1 MWTRKAALML
11 TSGISLIL
19 IGMMI
24 SNFQLMIAG
33 LTFISF
39 LAING
44 WVSGHSDLEITR
56 TINGTETTMANVY
69 KGDDVIVELTISNN
83 SYRRTQQLEVFD
95 NVPHEMKMR
104 QGINQMR
111 MNLGPGQSARI
122 KYRVRCPLRGHYT
135 LGPVSVR
142 YRNVFNLFANES
154 KVQDRTDITVFPQ
167 VREIEEALLRSDVP
181 KMYTG
186 ATTLKTP
193 GPGMEFYSLREYLPG
208 DAFRSINWKAFA
220 RTGELMVNEKTR
232 DAVTDVFIILDTRD
246 VSRIGTVL
254 KNPLEMGTIAAA
266 SISSYFIRRRDSV
279 ALVTYGE
286 RMDYLSPETGDNQG
300 YKVLSN
306 LAAVRAKGSMPLQ
319 AVTNAMSSRMSRGS
333 PVFII
338 SSLEG
343 DGTTL
348 PAIRNLAARGHE
360 VIVLSP
366 SSIDLERLVSR
377 IPRMSYEVL
386 KLERQNRLTAI
397 SGYGAK
403 VIDWMPDVEL
413 SQALLQVRT
422 V

>member
-11 TSGISLIL
+11 PSGISLIL

-208 DAFRSINWKAFA
+208 DAFRSINWKAYA

-266 SISSYFIRRRDSV
+266 SISNYFIRRRDSV

-366 SSIDLERLVSR
+366 SSIDLERLISR

>member
-135 LGPVSVR
+135 LGPISVR
-142 YRNVFNLFANES
+142 YRNAFNLFANES

-366 SSIDLERLVSR
+366 SSIDLERLISR

>member
-266 SISSYFIRRRDSV
+266 SVSNYFIRRRDSV

-366 SSIDLERLVSR
+366 SSIDLERLISR

>member
-1 MWTRKAALML
+1 
-11 TSGISLIL
+11 
-19 IGMMI
+19 MMI
-24 SNFQLMIAG
+24 SNFQLMIVG

-44 WVSGHSDLEITR
+44 WVEGHSDLEIKR
-56 TINGTETTMANVY
+56 EVSAVNVY
-69 KGDDVIVELTISNN
+69 KGDDINVVLTITNQ

-104 QGINQMR
+104 KGINLMR
-111 MNLGPGQSARI
+111 MNLGPGQTTTIR
-122 KYRVRCPLRGHYT
+122 YTVRCPLRGHYT
-135 LGPVSVR
+135 IGPTSIR
-142 YRNVFNLFANES
+142 YRNTFNLFVSETS
-154 KVQDRTDITVFPQ
+154 VGDRSDITVFPQ
-167 VREIEEALLRSDVP
+167 VRDVEEALIRSDVP

-193 GPGMEFYSLREYLPG
+193 GQGMEFYALREYFPG
-208 DAFRSINWKAFA
+208 DSFRSINWKAFA

-246 VSRIGTVL
+246 VARIGTVL
-254 KNPLEMGTIAAA
+254 KNPLEMGTVAAA
-266 SISSYFIRRRDSV
+266 SIANYFIKRRDSV
-279 ALVTYGE
+279 SLVTYGE
-286 RMDYLSPETGDNQG
+286 RMDFLPPETGDKQH
-300 YKVLSN
+300 YKVLSQ
-306 LAAVRAKGSMPLQ
+306 LAAVESKGSMPLQ
-319 AVTNAMSSRMSRGS
+319 AVTNALSPRISRGS

-348 PAIRNLAARGHE
+348 SAIRNLSGKGHE

-377 IPRMSYEVL
+377 IPRMAYEVL

-403 VIDWMPDVEL
+403 VIDWTPSVEL
-413 SQALLQVRT
+413 SQALLQIRT

>member
-1 MWTRKAALML
+1 MWTRKAAIIL

-24 SNFQLMIAG
+24 SNFQLMIIG
-33 LTFISF
+33 LTFVSF

-44 WVSGHSDLEITR
+44 WVEGHSDLEINR
-56 TINGTETTMANVY
+56 EVSAVNVY
-69 KGDDVIVELTISNN
+69 KGDDINVILTITNK

-104 QGINQMR
+104 KGINLMR
-111 MNLGPGQSARI
+111 MNLGPGQSATIR
-122 KYRVRCPLRGHYT
+122 YTVRCPLRGHYT
-135 LGPVSVR
+135 IGPTSIR
-142 YRNVFNLFANES
+142 YRNAFNLFVSETS
-154 KVQDRTDITVFPQ
+154 IGDRSDITVFPQ
-167 VREIEEALLRSDVP
+167 VRDVEEALIRSDVP

-193 GPGMEFYSLREYLPG
+193 GQGMEFYALREYFPG
-208 DAFRSINWKAFA
+208 DSFRSINWKAFA
-220 RTGELMVNEKTR
+220 RTGDLMVNEKTR

-246 VSRIGTVL
+246 VARIGTVL
-254 KNPLEMGTIAAA
+254 KNPLEMGTVAAA
-266 SISSYFIRRRDSV
+266 SIANYFIKRRDSV
-279 ALVTYGE
+279 SLVTYGE
-286 RMDYLSPETGDNQG
+286 RMDFLPPETGDKQH
-300 YKVLSN
+300 YKVLSQ
-306 LAAVRAKGSMPLQ
+306 LAAVESKGSMPLQ
-319 AVTNAMSSRMSRGS
+319 AVTNTLSPRISRGS

-348 PAIRNLAARGHE
+348 SAIRNLSGKGHE

-377 IPRMSYEVL
+377 IPRMAYEVL

-403 VIDWMPDVEL
+403 VIDWTPSVEL
-413 SQALLQVRT
+413 SQALLQIRT

>member
-135 LGPVSVR
+135 LGPISVR
-142 YRNVFNLFANES
+142 YRNAFNLFANES

-266 SISSYFIRRRDSV
+266 SVSNYFIRRRDSV

-366 SSIDLERLVSR
+366 SSIDLERLISR